1 MIDHQGV
8 EWIPTPEVLARVPG
22 LNASTLRSWIHRGR
36 VRHRRVGRA
45 SWVCWDDVI
54 EVEAA
59 AFLARRRR
67 ARHASTT
74 AALDS
79 GA

>member
-8 EWIPTPEVLARVPG
+8 EWLPTPEVLARVPG

-36 VRHRRVGRA
+36 VRSHRVGRA
-45 SWVCWDDVI
+45 SWVCWDDVM
-54 EVEAA
+54 EVKAA

-67 ARHASTT
+67 ARHANAA

>member
-36 VRHRRVGRA
+36 VRSHRVGRA
-45 SWVCWDDVI
+45 SWVCWDDVM
-54 EVEAA
+54 EVEAV
-59 AFLARRRR
+59 AFLARHRRR
-67 ARHASTT
+67 HAGT
-74 AALDS
+74 ALALDS